1 MIKLTVNASRKY
13 DVMMERG
20 SLARAGE
27 YICRATAGD
36 KQSSEDALMPKAD
49 GRKLCIITDAN
60 VDKLYGQPD
69 HHLWQSL
76 DACGFDVYKYVFAG
90 GEDHKN
96 MSTITDILEY
106 LAEQSFTRSDMLL
119 ALGGG
124 IVGDVTGFAASI
136 FLRGVE
142 FIQIPTTLLAVVD
155 SSVGGKT
162 GVNLSSGKNLAGAFW
177 QPSLVLFDPDVLD
190 TLSDELKLDGLAESI
205 KAGIIADPEMFSII
219 DRSVGAALLGEG
231 SGILDDT
238 DLLTKLASMAVDV
251 KRAIVEEDERES
263 GKRALLNLGHTVAHA
278 IEKCGDY
285 AISHGHAVAMG
296 MAIISAAADK
306 MGWCDGD
313 CHEQIAAI
321 LRRSGF
327 PMTCP
332 YGTQELASAALHD
345 KKRRGGEITLV
356 IPEAI
361 GKCELK
367 KIPVE
372 DLEKIFEA
380 GLEALK
386 EA

>member
-1 MIKLTVNASRKY
+1 MIKITVNASRKY
-13 DVMMERG
+13 DVLMERG
-20 SLARAGE
+20 SLAKAGE
-27 YICRATAGD
+27 YVCRAIGAETAG
-36 KQSSEDALMPKAD
+36 QPNGS

-60 VDKLYGQPD
+60 VDTLYGQPD
-69 HHLWQSL
+69 QALWRSL
-76 DACGFDVYKYVFAG
+76 KDAGFDVTKFVFPG

-96 MSTITDILEY
+96 MSTIADILEY
-106 LAEQSFTRSDMLL
+106 LAEQNFTRSDMLL

-124 IVGDVTGFAASI
+124 ITGDITGFAAASY
-136 FLRGVE
+136 LRGIE
-142 FIQIPTTLLAVVD
+142 FIQVPTSLLAVVD

-219 DRSVGAALLGEG
+219 GRSIGGMHLSEG
-231 SGILDDT
+231 SGILNDT
-238 DLLTKLASMAVDV
+238 DLLTKLASMAVDI
-251 KRAIVEEDERES
+251 KRAVVEEDERES

-278 IEKCGDY
+278 IEKCSDY
-285 AISHGHAVAMG
+285 GISHGHAVAMG
-296 MAIISAAADK
+296 MTIISAAAEK
-306 MGWCDGD
+306 MGWCDND
-313 CHEQIAAI
+313 CHEQIADI
-321 LRRSGF
+321 LQRSGF

-332 YGTQELASAALHD
+332 YSAKELASAALHD

-367 KIPVE
+367 KIPVD
-372 DLEKIFEA
+372 DLEKVFEA
-380 GLEALK
+380 GLK
-386 EA
+386 